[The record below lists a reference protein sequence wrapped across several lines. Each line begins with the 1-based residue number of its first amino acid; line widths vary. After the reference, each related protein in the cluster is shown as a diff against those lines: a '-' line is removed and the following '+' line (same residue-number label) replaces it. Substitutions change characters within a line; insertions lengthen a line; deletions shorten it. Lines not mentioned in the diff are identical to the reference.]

1 MFKDFHSDYIESFH
15 LENPSLFELD
25 NSFGSEYANLRFE
38 NFIKKETIDNIFF
51 LEKKRLINREIPL
64 DPMTK
69 DDKEF
74 QDFQNFFDY
83 EKNFDE
89 NEGKIFDT
97 NSINCIQSTKIS
109 HIFPRS
115 ENEEKQKGNDF
126 EKLNLNKIST
136 LKEENQ
142 INEDASKTKL
152 FKQSVK
158 KIEISKNDFIDEDKR
173 NIEDE
178 MKGEDKILFNC
189 KHIHT
194 PGRKRKNKIK
204 DINAEKFHSKT
215 AQDNIVTKIQT
226 YFITFIISLA
236 NDIIQE
242 LTKKNKNLCFK
253 DIDYKIKK
261 KVKSEY
267 MAKLKDL
274 CVKDILQNPVS
285 SKFRSTNINFNKIA
299 YDIIINI
306 NNSSTEVIK
315 EYFNM
320 NYLTLFEKYINNCNP
335 LNKIN
340 IKGKDIYFSEKT
352 KSFYYLLKKN
362 DSIKNE
368 LIGIAKKMYLK
379 DDKYASKY

>member
-1 MFKDFHSDYIESFH
+1 MFNDFHSDYIESFH

-25 NSFGSEYANLRFE
+25 KSFSPEYENLRFE

-109 HIFPRS
+109 DIFPRS
-115 ENEEKQKGNDF
+115 ENEEEQKGNDF

-142 INEDASKTKL
+142 INKDASKTKL
-152 FKQSVK
+152 FKQNVK
-158 KIEISKNDFIDEDKR
+158 KIDISQNDFIDEDKR

-194 PGRKRKNKIK
+194 PGRKRKDKIE
-204 DINAEKFHSKT
+204 DINAKKVHSKT
-215 AQDNIVTKIQT
+215 SQDNIVTKIQT

-320 NYLTLFEKYINNCNP
+320 NYLTLFQKYINNCNP

-340 IKGKDIYFSEKT
+340 IKGKDIYLSEKT

-368 LIGIAKKMYLK
+368 LIEIVQNKYF
-379 DDKYASKY
+379 DDD

>member
-1 MFKDFHSDYIESFH
+1 MFNDFHSDYTESFH

-109 HIFPRS
+109 DIFPRS
-115 ENEEKQKGNDF
+115 ENEEEQKGNDF

-158 KIEISKNDFIDEDKR
+158 KIDISQNDFIDEDKR

-178 MKGEDKILFNC
+178 IKGEDKILFNC

-194 PGRKRKNKIK
+194 PGRKRKDKIE
-204 DINAEKFHSKT
+204 DINAKKVHSKT
-215 AQDNIVTKIQT
+215 SQDNIVTKIQT

-320 NYLTLFEKYINNCNP
+320 NYLTLFQKYINNCNP

-340 IKGKDIYFSEKT
+340 IKGKDIYLSEKT

-368 LIGIAKKMYLK
+368 LIEIVQN
-379 DDKYASKY
+379 KYFDND

>member
-1 MFKDFHSDYIESFH
+1 MFNDFHSDYIESFH

-109 HIFPRS
+109 DIFPRS
-115 ENEEKQKGNDF
+115 ENEEEQKGNDF

-158 KIEISKNDFIDEDKR
+158 KIDISQNDFIDEDKR

-194 PGRKRKNKIK
+194 PGRKRKDKIE
-204 DINAEKFHSKT
+204 DINVKKVHSKT
-215 AQDNIVTKIQT
+215 SQDNILTKIQT
-226 YFITFIISLA
+226 YYITFIISLA
-236 NDIIQE
+236 NDIIKE
-242 LTKKNKNLCFK
+242 LKGKNKNLCFK
-253 DIDYKIKK
+253 DIDYNIKK
-261 KVKSEY
+261 RVKSEY
-267 MAKLKDL
+267 MTKLKDL
-274 CVKDILQNPVS
+274 SVKDILQNPVS
-285 SKFRSTNINFNKIA
+285 SKFRSTNINFNKIL
-299 YDIIINI
+299 YDKIIKIDD
-306 NNSSTEVIK
+306 SSTEIIK

-320 NYLTLFEKYINNCNP
+320 NYLTLFQKYINNYQP

-340 IKGKDIYFSEKT
+340 IKAKVIYFSEKT
-352 KSFYYLLKKN
+352 KSFYYLLRKN

-368 LIGIAKKMYLK
+368 LIEIVQKTYFNN
-379 DDKYASKY
+379 D

>member
-38 NFIKKETIDNIFF
+38 NFIKKETNDNIFF

>member
-1 MFKDFHSDYIESFH
+1 MFNDFHSDYTESFH

-109 HIFPRS
+109 DIFPRS
-115 ENEEKQKGNDF
+115 ENEEEQKGNDF

-158 KIEISKNDFIDEDKR
+158 KIDISQNDFIDEDKR

-194 PGRKRKNKIK
+194 PGRKRKDKIE
-204 DINAEKFHSKT
+204 DINAKKVHSKT
-215 AQDNIVTKIQT
+215 SQDNIVTKIQT
-226 YFITFIISLA
+226 YFITFIISLT

-320 NYLTLFEKYINNCNP
+320 NYLTLFQKYINNCNP

-340 IKGKDIYFSEKT
+340 IKGKDIYLSEKT

-368 LIGIAKKMYLK
+368 LIEIVQN
-379 DDKYASKY
+379 KYFDND